1 MNPFFD
7 AAFISGS
14 GHDQKKKK
22 GKKVGQKKKKKRE
35 TK

>member
-14 GHDQKKKK
+14 GHDQKKK